1 MRIAYLC
8 LDRGVPVA
16 GGKGASVHVRSITT
30 ALAQRGHEV
39 VLTCANLGEGNSL
52 PPVARIEEVGTDP
65 DAHPDKLEAI
75 FRAEAVDVVLERY
88 SLESGPTGYVCAG
101 LGVPLVLE
109 VNAPIVH
116 EAARYRGLREVDEAL
131 ARERE
136 VFESARAITA
146 VSETLVGYARH
157 VAPRTPA
164 VCIANGV
171 DLERFANAVP
181 ARLTDDPHSL
191 VIGFTGSMKA
201 WHGVDDLLEAFATLT
216 LEYPALRLVVAGS
229 GPELAATREQVAR
242 RHLGARVVLP
252 GALPH
257 EQIPGV
263 VQGFDIGVAPYRPN
277 DMFYFCP
284 LKVLEYLG
292 AGVPIV
298 FPALGDLGAIVADAG
313 VSYEPGS
320 VESLTQALGR
330 LIVDA
335 RLRDDLA
342 RRARLRAPDYSWAR
356 TAQQTEALLAASIAD
371 RNVGVP

>member
-88 SLESGPTGYVCAG
+88 SLESGPTGYVC
-101 LGVPLVLE
+101 
-109 VNAPIVH
+109 
-116 EAARYRGLREVDEAL
+116 
-131 ARERE
+131 
-136 VFESARAITA
+136 AITA